1 MLIIYLIVFF
11 LISFVWALISAK
23 RELGKPKEI
32 KKAKANLRREKILF
46 KK

>member
-11 LISFVWALISAK
+11 VISFVWALFSAK

-32 KKAKANLRREKILF
+32 KKAKANLHKEKILF
-46 KK
+46 KR